1 MDQPEGRGLD
11 RGDLRSAR
19 ACHDGLEL
27 PSSPH
32 VHRSATASP
41 SSPSGEYRTT
51 GSVQKKIQALV
62 DDLKTAHPDRLVE
75 LWFQDEARLG
85 TKTVL
90 RRCWA
95 KRGVRPTAPHANGFE
110 WTYIYGFVHPFSGR
124 TDLLRFDAVDTASF
138 SAALSLFKARF
149 DPADERLLVLVV
161 DNAGWHRS
169 TKVVVPPG
177 VQLVFTL
184 PYTPELMP
192 AEHLWLP
199 LEEGLVNRA
208 WPSLQALI
216 EPLDQRCVWLMQQ
229 HALVSNLT
237 SFHWL
242 PAA

>member
-1 MDQPEGRGLD
+1 MDEPAGRGLD
-11 RGDLRSAR
+11 RNHLGSASS
-19 ACHDGLEL
+19 CHDGLEL
-27 PSSPH
+27 SPSPH

-41 SSPSGEYRTT
+41 SSPTGECRTT

-62 DDLKTAHPDRLVE
+62 DELKTAHSDRLVE
-75 LWFQDEARLG
+75 LWFQDEAWLG

-124 TDLLRFDAVDTASF
+124 TDLLRFDTVSF

-169 TKVVVPPG
+169 GKVVVPPG
-177 VQLVFTL
+177 VHLVFTL

-199 LEEGLVNRA
+199 LKEGLVNRA

-216 EPLDQRCVWLMQQ
+216 ERLDQRCVWLMQQ
-229 HALVSNLT
+229 HALVSHLT

-242 PAA
+242 PTA

>member
-1 MDQPEGRGLD
+1 
-11 RGDLRSAR
+11 
-19 ACHDGLEL
+19 
-27 PSSPH
+27 
-32 VHRSATASP
+32 
-41 SSPSGEYRTT
+41 
-51 GSVQKKIQALV
+51 
-62 DDLKTAHPDRLVE
+62 

>member
-1 MDQPEGRGLD
+1 M
-11 RGDLRSAR
+11 
-19 ACHDGLEL
+19 
-27 PSSPH
+27 
-32 VHRSATASP
+32 
-41 SSPSGEYRTT
+41 
-51 GSVQKKIQALV
+51 KN
-62 DDLKTAHPDRLVE
+62 AHPERLVE

-85 TKTVL
+85 TKSVL

-95 KRGVRPTAPHANGFE
+95 KRGVRPTVPHDNGFE

-124 TDLLRFDAVDTASF
+124 TDLLRFDTVDTLSF
-138 SAALSLFKARF
+138 SAALLLFKTRF

-169 TKVVVPPG
+169 PRVVVPPG
-177 VQLVFTL
+177 IELVFTL

-192 AEHLWLP
+192 AEHLWIP
-199 LEEGLVNRA
+199 LKAGLVNQV

-216 EPLDQRCVWLMQQ
+216 NSLDQRCIWLMDPHQ
-229 HALVSNLT
+229 HPLVSTLT

>member
-1 MDQPEGRGLD
+1 MDEPEGRGLD
-11 RGDLRSAR
+11 RGDARSAGP
-19 ACHDGLEL
+19 CHHRLEL
-27 PSSPH
+27 PAAPD
-32 VHRSATASP
+32 VYRSATAAP
-41 SSPSGEYRTT
+41 SSPSGHCGTT
-51 GSVQKKIQALV
+51 GSVQKKIQTLV

-85 TKTVL
+85 TKSVL

-95 KRGVRPTAPHANGFE
+95 KRGVRPTAPHGNGFE

-124 TDLLRFDAVDTASF
+124 TDLLRFDTVDIASF

-149 DPADERLLVLVV
+149 DPADERLLILVV

-169 TKVVVPPG
+169 ARVVVPPG
-177 VQLVFTL
+177 VHLVFTL

-192 AEHLWLP
+192 AEHLWIP
-199 LEEGLVNRA
+199 VKEGLVNRA

>member
-1 MDQPEGRGLD
+1 M
-11 RGDLRSAR
+11 
-19 ACHDGLEL
+19 
-27 PSSPH
+27 
-32 VHRSATASP
+32 
-41 SSPSGEYRTT
+41 
-51 GSVQKKIQALV
+51 
-62 DDLKTAHPDRLVE
+62 
-75 LWFQDEARLG
+75 
-85 TKTVL
+85 L

-95 KRGVRPTAPHANGFE
+95 KRGVRPTAPHGNRFE

-124 TDLLRFDAVDTASF
+124 TDLLRFDTVDTASF

-149 DPADERLLVLVV
+149 DPADERLLILVV

-169 TKVVVPPG
+169 ARVVVPPG
-177 VQLVFTL
+177 VHLVFTL

-199 LEEGLVNRA
+199 LKEGLVNRA

-216 EPLDQRCVWLMQQ
+216 ERLDQRCVWLMQQ